1 MGAAS
6 MNCHEVGRYTVP
18 TGLPEMEGVIR
29 AFGTSIEPTMD
40 LINHSCNPAIMRY
53 NVGHSIVA
61 VAVRDVPEGEEVNK
75 KQDFSTFLQFKTYI
89 ITTR

>member
-1 MGAAS
+1 

-29 AFGTSIEPTMD
+29 SLGTCIEPTMD

-61 VAVRDVPEGEEVNK
+61 VAVRDVPEGEEVKQENK
-75 KQDFSTFLQFKTYI
+75 FSQLFSV
-89 ITTR
+89 